1 MLETLDNKKILGE
14 IDTNG
19 YSVIE
24 NYFNTEDLKSL
35 EKSLL
40 DTLNYIDL
48 DNEKDLKKN
57 YFKIKSKNPKLK
69 SHWYD
74 ISCFNTEML
83 RSIHTKQIIELVK
96 EYFKTN
102 VVFSG
107 RPAIHVHDFDNDF
120 LLEAHQETK
129 QFARDFFLFWAPL
142 WDTNEENGG
151 LTVYKDSHK
160 RGYFEHSIDPE
171 PGQKVWTKQYT
182 HVKDKKVLS
191 QFEKINLEVK
201 GGSAVL
207 LHSAC
212 IHQGYPIKKENGLRI
227 VITDRLNPL
236 KKIPFLKDENKPM
249 KIPYTGVDYNQ
260 IND

>member
-1 MLETLDNKKILGE
+1 MLKKLNNKKILRE
-14 IDTNG
+14 INDNG
-19 YSVIE
+19 YSIIK
-24 NYFNTEDLKSL
+24 NYFDKKDLDILK
-35 EKSLL
+35 KSLL
-40 DTLNYIDL
+40 DTLNYIDF
-48 DNEKDLKKN
+48 DNEKDLKKK
-57 YFKIKSKNPKLK
+57 YFKIKLNNPKLK

-83 RSIHTKQIIELVK
+83 RLIHTKQIIKLVK
-96 EYFKTN
+96 EYFNTN

-107 RPAIHVHDFDNDF
+107 RPAIHVHDFENDF

-142 WDTNEENGG
+142 WDTNKENGG

-160 RGYFEHSIDPE
+160 NGYFEHSIDPA
-171 PGQKVWTKQYT
+171 PGQKVWTKQFT
-182 HVKDKKVLS
+182 HVKDKKVLEK
-191 QFEKINLEVK
+191 FRKINLEVK
-201 GGSAVL
+201 AGSAVL

-212 IHQGYPIKKENGLRI
+212 IHEGYPITKKGGLRI